1 MSLAFHLECELH
13 QLMMAVYV
21 NAFCKFLTWW
31 VIIVVIDFITIIV
44 VDIIAIITVVD
55 IIAIITVV
63 DIISI
68 IIVVDIITITRIIIT
83 TTTIKL
89 PMVVL
94 IPW

>member
-21 NAFCKFLTWW
+21 NFVCKFLTWW
-31 VIIVVIDFITIIV
+31 VIIVVIDFITII
-44 VDIIAIITVVD
+44 VVD

-89 PMVVL
+89 LMVVL

>member
-55 IIAIITVV
+55 II
-63 DIISI
+63 SI

-89 PMVVL
+89 LMVVL